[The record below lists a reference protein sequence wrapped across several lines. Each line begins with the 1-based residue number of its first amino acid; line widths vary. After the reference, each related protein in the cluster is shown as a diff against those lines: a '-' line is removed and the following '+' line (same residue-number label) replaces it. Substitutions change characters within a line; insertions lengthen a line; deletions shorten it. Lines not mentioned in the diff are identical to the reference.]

1 MRARSSPG
9 DGPSTSAPSP
19 PSAAA
24 AAAAAARW
32 RVRLVTPRDA
42 GAVAELQAAAF
53 HEALPLPL
61 LGDLAFASFRA
72 EVRDALRQ
80 KMGAL
85 DDEAF
90 VLLVAE
96 SDDGGGGPLGV
107 IELTL
112 LADADVLR
120 HLPGSARY
128 AYISSMAVAA
138 ASRRRGMA
146 SALLDAAHARA
157 AAWDQ
162 PVALHV
168 YDDNATALA
177 CYRAAG
183 YEEVARDPG
192 WRKLVGGR
200 VRVLMILRRP
210 RSGSA

>member
-1 MRARSSPG
+1 
-9 DGPSTSAPSP
+9 
-19 PSAAA
+19 
-24 AAAAAARW
+24 
-32 RVRLVTPRDA
+32 VRLITPRDA
-42 GAVAELQAAAF
+42 GAVAELQASAF
-53 HEALPLPL
+53 HEALPLPV

-85 DDEAF
+85 DDETF
-90 VLLVAE
+90 VALVAE
-96 SDDGGGGPLGV
+96 SSDNGGGGSGGGPLGV

-112 LADADVLR
+112 LADAEVLR
-120 HLPGSARY
+120 HLPGNIRY

-168 YDDNATALA
+168 YDDNATAIS
-177 CYRAAG
+177 CYKAAG
-183 YEEVARDPG
+183 YEEVARDAG

-210 RSGSA
+210 RSSGA